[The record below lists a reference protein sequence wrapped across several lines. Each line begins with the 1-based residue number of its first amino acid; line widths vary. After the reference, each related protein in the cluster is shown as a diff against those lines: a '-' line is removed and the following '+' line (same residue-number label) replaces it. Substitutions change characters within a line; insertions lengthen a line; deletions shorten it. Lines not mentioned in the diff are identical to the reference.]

1 MSYNLNK
8 QIPKQERSQDFFFHF
23 NNHYTHTVMKKR
35 QTLLFIPLI
44 FNRNLQSLN
53 LAQIM
58 QYILSQCKR
67 STVCRML
74 PLDLHVLTG
83 LNLIIASAV
92 LYYPSNTKPNSK
104 QRLINESHYQICIA
118 SPTNILNKMKTTL
131 PSIRKAVSSQ
141 SVKKKTTLLQHQF

>member
-1 MSYNLNK
+1 
-8 QIPKQERSQDFFFHF
+8 
-23 NNHYTHTVMKKR
+23 
-35 QTLLFIPLI
+35 
-44 FNRNLQSLN
+44 
-53 LAQIM
+53 
-58 QYILSQCKR
+58 
-67 STVCRML
+67 ML

-141 SVKKKTTLLQHQF
+141 SVKKKKNITSTSVLRVRLHTAVGIKLTIH